1 MSKARL
7 PGECL
12 AGPWAGEA
20 WFGVCPLSMVPC
32 SGHRESRRA
41 SLPQEASMVQ
51 KWVGEGYS
59 GDTLGTET
67 LGGLGSTH
75 SAQSGGD
82 RTL

>member
-32 SGHRESRRA
+32 SGHMKSRRA
-41 SLPQEASMVQ
+41 SLPQEAAWYRNGLVRVTQ
-51 KWVGEGYS
+51 
-59 GDTLGTET
+59 GTPWGQRPWE
-67 LGGLGSTH
+67 
-75 SAQSGGD
+75 A
-82 RTL
+82 

>member
-7 PGECL
+7 QGECL

-20 WFGVCPLSMVPC
+20 WFGVCPLSRVPC
-32 SGHRESRRA
+32 SGHMESHRA
-41 SLPQEASMVQ
+41 SLPQEASVVQ
-51 KWVGEGYS
+51 KWAGKDYS

-75 SAQSGGD
+75 FARSGGD
-82 RTL
+82 RTP